1 MVLNGEIQSI
11 NQDIERMIKQPKLIR
26 FHKNGHYSLRYDDD
40 KGKWLKLFLID
51 HEPMR
56 PAMDY

>member
-40 KGKWLKLFLID
+40 KGK
-51 HEPMR
+51 
-56 PAMDY
+56 